1 MQGVRLVFTLPV
13 EDCGGVFLVENFIKV
28 TATCFGVGFS
38 PYAPG
43 TLGTLAGIPVYLIFS
58 CFTWP
63 VYAISVLALFFL
75 AVFVSREAERIFN
88 KKDAQEIVI
97 DEIVGF
103 QFTMF
108 LVAPTVLH
116 ILAGFIL
123 FRFFDILKPYPVSFC
138 ERRLPGGYGVVADDV
153 AAGIYGNI
161 ILLLLVKFAG
171 I

>member
-1 MQGVRLVFTLPV
+1 M
-13 EDCGGVFLVENFIKV
+13 
-28 TATCFGVGFS
+28 
-38 PYAPG
+38 
-43 TLGTLAGIPVYLIFS
+43 AGIPVYLIFS

-75 AVFVSREAERIFN
+75 AVFVSREAEGIFN
-88 KKDAQEIVI
+88 KKDAQQIVI
-97 DEIVGF
+97 DEIVGL
-103 QFTMF
+103 QVTMF

-123 FRFFDILKPYPVSFC
+123 FRVFDIIKPYPVSFC
-138 ERRLPGGYGVVADDV
+138 ERRFPGGYGVVTDDV